1 MSKINTIA
9 KFMVVMAVM
18 ALGLGFGGV
27 SSYAIAVSDSEDINT
42 DLSYWVIDGKNVKY
56 SDKEQIVPIMME
68 LKGNDTKL
76 LLEDIYKI
84 KSVPTIGEITNIVLN
99 KGIVTADLML
109 PQGTTSTDIETQV
122 KFDSAKCVPDTTSNE
137 PDEPLTADEQFMF
150 DKLSNDLID
159 GTIDLDYS
167 DYTSIDFDE
176 EATVDV
182 PEDPNIVQDWYTSL
196 EDPTRDD
203 EIALML
209 SYGLVE
215 GVDYF
220 FPEDVEDTSDTCIF
234 DTTIQNL
241 KTSTLSFA
249 KAAEVL
255 PAVIPP
261 TKPELV
267 AAPIVKEER
276 VTVRTGG
283 NNIYYVNILV
293 ILFILLTQFIKKSKV
308 K

>member
-1 MSKINTIA
+1 MSKIKIISSL
-9 KFMVVMAVM
+9 VVILVVIC
-18 ALGLGFGGV
+18 LGFGFGGV
-27 SSYAIAVSDSEDINT
+27 TSFAIAVSDSEDINT
-42 DLSYWVIDGKNVKY
+42 DLSRWEFVNKINKY
-56 SDKEQIVPIMME
+56 SDSDQIVPIKME

-84 KSVPTIGEITNIVLN
+84 KSVPTIGEISNIVLK
-99 KGIVTADLML
+99 KGIVTADLLL

-122 KFDSAKCVPDTTSNE
+122 KFDSAKCVPDATSNE

-220 FPEDVEDTSDTCIF
+220 FPEDVEDTSDTCLF

-249 KAAEVL
+249 AEPVV
-255 PAVIPP
+255 VIPP

-267 AAPIVKEER
+267 AAPIVREER
-276 VTVRTGG
+276 ATVRTGG
-283 NNIYYVNILV
+283 NNIYFINIFV
-293 ILFILLTQFIKKSKV
+293 IILIMLTQGVKKLKT